1 MTEHTRCVI
10 IGGGAMGVGLLY
22 YLAHEGWTDTILLEK
37 GELTSGSTWHAA
49 GLVPNFIG
57 DLNMAKVHEE
67 AVALY
72 PRIEEETGLSAGWHG
87 CGAIRLARND
97 DEVDWHRY
105 VHAML
110 TQVGVESHLIGPS
123 EIARRHPLLTLDD
136 VALGFYTP
144 HDGWTDPSS
153 CTNAMARGARQL
165 GCQTRR
171 HTLVTG
177 MSQLADGRW
186 EIIAERTGGAGEAA
200 GERSRI
206 VCEHVVNAAGHYAPQ
221 LGAMV
226 GLDVPMVSVIHQ
238 YIVTETMPAMVEL
251 GFEPPV
257 VRDPRASCYYRR
269 ELDGLLIGPYEMSGS
284 TAYGVDGID
293 WDLHFYLTPPDLDPL
308 EECLNYAAMRIPA
321 FEDAGIRQIVSGPI
335 THTPDSGYLMGPAP
349 GLRNYWHC
357 NGASIGITQGP
368 GAGKYLA
375 QWMVHGQTEIN
386 VRGMDPRRFGDHC
399 GPKSFFTIEKAHD
412 EYHEMYQVRLPG
424 EYRAAGRPQKITP
437 IYDRLDRLGAQW
449 QEVYGWERPQYFSS
463 DDTPERHSFRRS
475 NAFDAIGDEV
485 RGVRQRVGIA
495 DLTAFAKFTV
505 EGPNAAALL
514 DRLSANRLP
523 STGGIRLVHM
533 LTELGGIECEMTI
546 TCLGADRF
554 YLSSAVMG
562 QSHDLDWLVDHIAP
576 GSDVTVTDVTDSTGI
591 ISVTGPRARD
601 VLAPLTGADLSNE
614 AFRWLTAAEIGVA
627 GVPCTALRV
636 SYVGELG
643 WELHCPLDRIADLY
657 DALVA
662 AGEPHGMVHF
672 GSYAMNVMRIEKGY
686 KAWGSELTTE
696 ITPVEARLERF
707 VDLSRDFIGAQAV
720 RARRA
725 QPEPLSMV
733 LVYCEVDAT
742 DNDVRG
748 NEPAFGADGQ
758 VMGIATSGAYGHTVG
773 RSLAFVYVDPHYE
786 APGSSFEID
795 LLGERRRAT
804 VLAEPAYDPAN
815 RALRA

>member
-1 MTEHTRCVI
+1 
-10 IGGGAMGVGLLY
+10 MGVGLLY
-22 YLAHEGWTDTILLEK
+22 YLAHEGWTDTVLLEK

-97 DEVDWHRY
+97 DEADWHRY

-110 TQVGVESHLIGPS
+110 TQIGVESHLIGLS
-123 EIARRHPLLTLDD
+123 EIAERHPLLTLDD
-136 VALGFYTP
+136 VVLGFFTP

-165 GCQTRR
+165 GCRIRR
-171 HTLVTG
+171 HTLVTD

-186 EIIAERTGGAGEAA
+186 EIIASASAGPDA
-200 GERSRI
+200 GERIRF
-206 VCEHVVNAAGHYAPQ
+206 VCDHVVNAAGHYAPQ

-226 GLDVPMVSVIHQ
+226 GLDVPIVSVIHQ
-238 YIVTETMPAMVEL
+238 YVVTERMQAMVDL

-284 TAYGVDGID
+284 TLFGVDGID
-293 WDLHFYLTPPDLDPL
+293 WGLDFHLTPPDLDPL
-308 EECLNYAAMRIPA
+308 EECLGYAAMRIPA

-368 GAGKYLA
+368 GAGRYLA

-399 GPKSFFTIEKAHD
+399 GPKSFFAIEKAHD

-424 EYRAAGRPQKITP
+424 EYRAAGRPQKVTP
-437 IYDRLDRLGAQW
+437 VYDRLDRLGAQW
-449 QEVYGWERPQYFSS
+449 QEVYGWERPQYFSP
-463 DDTPERHSFRRS
+463 DGAGERHSFRRS
-475 NAFDAIGDEV
+475 NAFGPVGEEV
-485 RGVRQRVGIA
+485 RGVRRRVGIA

-505 EGPNAAALL
+505 EGPHAAALL

-523 STGGIRLVHM
+523 ARGGIRLVHM

-546 TCLGADRF
+546 TRLGADRF

-562 QSHDLDWLVDHIAP
+562 QSHDRDWLVDHIEP
-576 GSDVTVTDVTDSTGI
+576 GMDVTVDDATDSTAI
-591 ISVTGPRARD
+591 IGVTGPRARE
-601 VLAPLTGADLSNE
+601 VLAPLTGADLSNK
-614 AFRWLTAAEIGVA
+614 AFRWLTAARVRVA

-643 WELHCPLDRIADLY
+643 WELHCPLDRMAELY
-657 DALVA
+657 DALVG
-662 AGEPHGMVHF
+662 AGEPFGLVHF

-696 ITPVEARLERF
+696 ITPVEARLGRF
-707 VDLSRDFIGAQAV
+707 VDLSKDFLGADAV
-720 RARRA
+720 RARQA
-725 QPEPLSMV
+725 QAEPLSMV
-733 LVYCEVDAT
+733 LVYCEVDAS

-748 NEPAFGADGQ
+748 NEPAFGDDGS
-758 VMGIATSGAYGHTVG
+758 VMGIATSGAYGHSVG
-773 RSLAFVYVDPHYE
+773 RSLAFVYVDPRYE
-786 APGSSFEID
+786 APGSVFELD
-795 LLGERRRAT
+795 LLGERRQAT

-815 RALRA
+815 KALRA